1 MVAVVMYHRINSR
14 ADEERLLLQQKLA
27 LQSTIR
33 KKRENQRRKRTH
45 DTDVYTKIF
54 EPVTKTI
61 QKLNP
66 TSSTGLHPATDG
78 QSMVKKQDDDDDV
91 DNYYGANNDE
101 ESKYDPSAPTTTTT
115 ETAMDIPLL
124 KEESNEF
131 YQDALA
137 YVPRKYRDD
146 GQLGLCPRTKQIGNY
161 TYQVLGDTLQVF
173 LTDDRGAAI
182 DSSIQQFDILNLDVW
197 KLLLVLNPA
206 RIGLTLMDKRTQE
219 YFPFVWDYFHIV
231 RKLNL
236 LETYTARKD
245 RTKYVLLTSLLAIAS
260 SSSSS
265 SSGSGIKKL
274 GRGKKFLFSSIPPR
288 PSPPSIA
295 TPPVVV
301 LPTSD
306 ETLMSELYRALAE
319 LRAGNTSMRNL
330 VVPMAREARQRHILP
345 PNLLT
350 PYEESWVL
358 V

>member
-1 MVAVVMYHRINSR
+1 MVVVVAVVMYHRINSR

-66 TSSTGLHPATDG
+66 TSSTDLHPATDG
-78 QSMVKKQDDDDDV
+78 QSMVKKQDDNDDDI
-91 DNYYGANNDE
+91 DYGANNDE
-101 ESKYDPSAPTTTTT
+101 ESKYDPSAPTTT
-115 ETAMDIPLL
+115 EAVDIPLL

-173 LTDDRGAAI
+173 FTDDRGAAI

-206 RIGLTLMDKRTQE
+206 RIGLSLMDKRTQE

-245 RTKYVLLTSLLAIAS
+245 RTKYVLLTSLLATA

-274 GRGKKFLFSSIPPR
+274 GRGKKFLFSSIPPTP
-288 PSPPSIA
+288 PSPPPSIA

-301 LPTSD
+301 LSTNN